1 MSNRRPL
8 YDAVLPEAAPGE
20 EAPKQETPMPPLP
33 AIPGTVINGTKNR
46 RRHIDHTESCC
57 RKRPAHQKKEYAG
70 HRRENKPIPR
80 QLERLIYH
88 PYGAQDRHA
97 MKNTSRLPNNI
108 RHTVA
113 VRNGRKKGIQ
123 IFSFISRRSTFF
135 NPIFADSVY
144 SRSRSP
150 CFLGKQLCCVFSFF

>member
-8 YDAVLPEAAPGE
+8 YDAVLPEAAPRGE
-20 EAPKQETPMPPLP
+20 AQKQETPMPPLP
-33 AIPGTVINGTKNR
+33 AIPGTVINGTQEQTTP
-46 RRHIDHTESCC
+46 IDHTESCC

-97 MKNTSRLPNNI
+97 MKNTGRLPNNI

-113 VRNGRKKGIQ
+113 VRNGRKKRRQ
-123 IFSFISRRSTFF
+123 IFSLISRRGIFF
-135 NPIFADSVY
+135 DSA
-144 SRSRSP
+144 SGRNRSP
-150 CFLGKQLCCVFSFF
+150 CFPGKQLCCVFSFF